1 MNRNVFIKS
10 FLTAACGIAIG
21 TKFKALNIINDPLE
35 NTPKMPV
42 LFLGHGSPMNAIEE
56 NEFVQGFRLISS
68 EIVTPKAIIV
78 VSAHWETRG
87 TQVTAMAKPATIH
100 DFGGFPKALYD
111 IQYPA
116 PGSPQLANN
125 VKGIAKS
132 TEVMLDDKWGLDH
145 GAWTVIRHMYPKANI
160 PVIQLSLD
168 YYKKPQQHYDLAKER
183 YQLRHK
189 GVLIV
194 GSGNLVHN
202 LGMVDW
208 QKLNEN
214 YGCDWAIEANDKT
227 KRLITEGNH
236 QELINY
242 SKQGKAFDLA
252 IPTPEHFLPLLYALA
267 LQDKKDEIT
276 IFNDE
281 PIGGSLAMTSVKIG

>member
-1 MNRNVFIKS
+1 MDRSTFIKS
-10 FLTAACGIAIG
+10 LITTTAGLAIG
-21 TKFKALNIINDPLE
+21 AKLNTMNLLNKPLG

-56 NEFVQGFRLISS
+56 NEFVRGFRNVSS
-68 EIVTPKAIIV
+68 EIEKPKAILV
-78 VSAHWETRG
+78 VSAHWESRG

-116 PGSPQLANN
+116 PGNPPLANE
-125 VKGIAKS
+125 VKGMVKS
-132 TEVMLDDKWGLDH
+132 TEVALDDKWGLDH

-168 YYKKPQQHYDLAKER
+168 YYKNPQQHYDLAKEL

-214 YGCDWAIEANDKT
+214 YGYDWVIEANDKM
-227 KRLITEGNH
+227 KKLISDGNH
-236 QELINY
+236 QELINF
-242 SKQGKAFDLA
+242 SKLGKAFDLS
-252 IPTPEHFLPLLYALA
+252 IPTPDHFLPLLYALA

-281 PIGGSLAMTSVKIG
+281 PVGGSLTMTSVKIG

>member
-1 MNRNVFIKS
+1 MDRSAFIKS

-21 TKFKALNIINDPLE
+21 TKLKAMTIINESLE

-56 NEFVQGFRLISS
+56 NEFVQGFRHISS
-68 EIVTPKAIIV
+68 EIEPPKAIIA
-78 VSAHWETRG
+78 VSAHWETKG
-87 TQVTAMAKPATIH
+87 TLVTAMEHPKTIH
-100 DFGGFPKALYD
+100 DFGGFPKALFD
-111 IQYPA
+111 VQYPA
-116 PGSPQLANN
+116 PGSPQLAKE
-125 VKGIAKS
+125 VKGISQS
-132 TEVMLDDKWGLDH
+132 TEVTLDDKWGLDH
-145 GAWTVIRHMYPKANI
+145 GTWSVIRHMYPKANI

-168 YYKKPQQHYDLAKER
+168 YFKSPQQHYDLAKEL
-183 YQLRHK
+183 YHLRHK

-202 LGMVDW
+202 LGMVNW
-208 QKLNEN
+208 QRLNEN
-214 YGCDWAIEANDKT
+214 YGYDWAIEANDKM
-227 KRLITEGNH
+227 KKFISEGNH
-236 QELINY
+236 KELINF

-252 IPTPEHFLPLLYALA
+252 IPTPDHFLPLLYALA

-281 PIGGSLAMTSVKIG
+281 PVGGSLTMTSVKIG

>member
-1 MNRNVFIKS
+1 MDRSAFIKS
-10 FLTAACGIAIG
+10 FLTVACGIAIS
-21 TKFKALNIINDPLE
+21 TKLKAMTIINESLE

-42 LFLGHGSPMNAIEE
+42 LFLGHGSPMNAIDE
-56 NEFVQGFRLISS
+56 NEFVQGFRQISS
-68 EIVTPKAIIV
+68 EIEPPKAIIA
-78 VSAHWETRG
+78 VSAHWETKG
-87 TQVTAMAKPATIH
+87 TQVTAMEHPKTIH

-116 PGSPQLANN
+116 PGSPQLANE
-125 VKGIAKS
+125 VKDLSHS
-132 TEVMLDDKWGLDH
+132 TEVALDDNWGLDH
-145 GAWTVIRHMYPKANI
+145 GTWSVIRHMYPKANI

-168 YYKKPQQHYDLAKER
+168 HFKTPQQHYDLAKEL
-183 YQLRHK
+183 YHLRHK

-208 QKLNEN
+208 HKLNEN
-214 YGCDWAIEANDKT
+214 YGYDWAIEANDKM
-227 KRLITEGNH
+227 KRFISEGNH
-236 QELINY
+236 NELINF

-252 IPTPEHFLPLLYALA
+252 IPTPDHFLPLLYALA
-267 LQDKKDEIT
+267 LQDKKDVIT

-281 PIGGSLAMTSVKIG
+281 PVGGSLTMTSVKIG

>member
-1 MNRNVFIKS
+1 MNRSAFIKS
-10 FLTAACGIAIG
+10 FLTAACGLAIG
-21 TKFKALNIINDPLE
+21 TKFKAMNIINNSLE

-56 NEFVQGFRLISS
+56 NEFVQGFRHISS
-68 EIVTPKAIIV
+68 EIETPKAILM

-116 PGSPQLANN
+116 PGSPQLANDL
-125 VKGIAKS
+125 KGITKS

-168 YYKKPQQHYDLAKER
+168 YYKKPQQHYDLAKEL

-214 YGCDWAIEANDKT
+214 YGYDWAIEANDMT
-227 KRLITEGNH
+227 KKLIAEGNH
-236 QELINY
+236 TELINF
-242 SKQGKAFDLA
+242 SKLGKAFDLA
-252 IPTPEHFLPLLYALA
+252 IPTPDHFLPLLYALA

-281 PIGGSLAMTSVKIG
+281 PIGGSLTMTSVKIG